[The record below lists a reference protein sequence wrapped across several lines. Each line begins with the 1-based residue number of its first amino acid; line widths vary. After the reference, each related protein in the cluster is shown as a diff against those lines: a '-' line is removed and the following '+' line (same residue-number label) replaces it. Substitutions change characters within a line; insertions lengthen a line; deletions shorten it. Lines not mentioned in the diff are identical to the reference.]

1 MIPGDTIV
9 AAATPFGYSG
19 VALVRISGP
28 DALVYAKRATG
39 LSEPVERRA
48 TRVSFY
54 DKDRVV
60 IDNLIIT
67 SFRGPRSY
75 TGEDVVE
82 VSCHGNPAIIEAIVS
97 TISSYGAR
105 FANPGEFTL
114 RAFLNGKIDLLQAEA
129 TASLIYSKSVEN
141 AKNQQKIIS
150 GQLSKKL
157 NAVRKTIIDN
167 LSFLEHQM
175 DISDEDLDLAFLAS
189 LPTVLKKTQK
199 ELAVIAGSF
208 SAGRLLNYGARVVI
222 TGPPNVGKSSLL
234 NCLSGSSRA
243 IVSDQ
248 PGTTRDLLDVEL
260 VLSGVPVRFIDTAGI
275 RAGGGAVEREGV
287 ARAKS
292 SKKEADLLLYVTDDI
307 TFKSE
312 AKPETPTLFV
322 LNKSDLH
329 ANQAVSENIIHIS
342 CLNKSGLG
350 SLLNKIKLQ
359 LKINQV
365 SSQSTY
371 LSTPRQHQAVTLCA
385 SSLRSAEKLLAGGL
399 ADLELLAFELRAGLD
414 ALDSLLGKTT
424 ADDILNN
431 IFGSLCV
438 GK

>member
-1 MIPGDTIV
+1 MLGDTIV

-19 VALVRISGP
+19 VALIRISGP
-28 DALVYAKRATG
+28 DALVYAKRSIK
-39 LSEPVERRA
+39 LSEPIERRA
-48 TRVSFY
+48 TSVNFY
-54 DKDRVV
+54 DKNGDV

-82 VSCHGNPAIIEAIVS
+82 FSCHGSPAIIEEIIS
-97 TISSYGAR
+97 TITSNGAR
-105 FANPGEFTL
+105 IANPGEFTL

-129 TASLIYSKSVEN
+129 IASLIFSKSAEN
-141 AKNQQKIIS
+141 AKNQQKILS
-150 GQLSKKL
+150 GHLSKKL
-157 NAVRKTIIDN
+157 NVVRKTIIDR

-175 DISDEDLDLAFLAS
+175 DISDEDLDPEFLALLPAS
-189 LPTVLKKTQK
+189 LKETQK
-199 ELAVIAGSF
+199 ALTVIAGSF
-208 SAGRLLNYGARVVI
+208 STGRLLNYGARVVI

-234 NCLSGSSRA
+234 NSLSGSNRA

-248 PGTTRDLLDVEL
+248 PGTTRDLLDLEL

-275 RAGGGAVEREGV
+275 RAGESPIEREGI
-287 ARAKS
+287 ARAKL
-292 SKKEADLLLYVTDDI
+292 SKKEADLVLYVTDDI
-307 TFKSE
+307 KFKSTT
-312 AKPETPTLFV
+312 KPKTPTLFI

-329 ANQAVSENIIHIS
+329 TNHDVDASVIHIS
-342 CLNKSGLG
+342 CLNNSGLK
-350 SLLNKIKLQ
+350 SLLNQIKLQ

-365 SSQSTY
+365 STQSTY
-371 LSTPRQHQAVTLCA
+371 LSTPRQHQAVALCA
-385 SSLRSAEKLLAGGL
+385 SYLHSAEKLLAGGST
-399 ADLELLAFELRAGLD
+399 DLELLAFELRAGLD

-424 ADDILNN
+424 PDEILNN

>member
-39 LSEPVERRA
+39 MSEPVERRA
-48 TRVSFY
+48 TKASFY

-60 IDNLIIT
+60 VDSLIIT
-67 SFRGPRSY
+67 YFRGPHSY

-82 VSCHGNPAIIEAIVS
+82 VSCHGNPAIIEEIVS
-97 TISSYGAR
+97 TLSSYGAR
-105 FANPGEFTL
+105 IANPGEFTL

-150 GQLSKKL
+150 GHLSKKL

-175 DISDEDLDLAFLAS
+175 DISDEDLDPAFLTS
-189 LPTVLKKTQK
+189 LLTVLKKTQK
-199 ELAVIAGSF
+199 ELTVIAGSF

-234 NCLSGSSRA
+234 NRLSGSNRA

-292 SKKEADLLLYVTDDI
+292 SKKEADLVLYVTDDI
-307 TFKSE
+307 TFKGG

-329 ANQAVSENIIHIS
+329 TNQAVGENIIHIS
-342 CLNKSGLG
+342 CLNNSGLG

-365 SSQSTY
+365 SSQNTF
-371 LSTPRQHQAVTLCA
+371 LSTPRQHRAVTLCA
-385 SSLRSAEKLLAGGL
+385 SSLVSAEGLLSAGL

-414 ALDSLLGKTT
+414 ALDLLLGKTT

>member
-1 MIPGDTIV
+1 MLGDTIV

-19 VALVRISGP
+19 IALIRISGP
-28 DALVYAKRATG
+28 DALVYAKRSIK
-39 LSEPVERRA
+39 LSEPIERRA
-48 TRVSFY
+48 TSVNFY
-54 DKDRVV
+54 DKNGDV

-82 VSCHGNPAIIEAIVS
+82 FSCHGSPAIIEEIIS
-97 TISSYGAR
+97 TITSNGAR
-105 FANPGEFTL
+105 IANPGEFTL

-129 TASLIYSKSVEN
+129 IASLIFSKSAEN
-141 AKNQQKIIS
+141 AKNQQKILS
-150 GQLSKKL
+150 GHLSKKL
-157 NAVRKTIIDN
+157 NVVRKTIIDR

-175 DISDEDLDLAFLAS
+175 DISDEDLDPEFLALLPAS
-189 LPTVLKKTQK
+189 LKETQK
-199 ELAVIAGSF
+199 ALTVIAGSF
-208 SAGRLLNYGARVVI
+208 STGRLLNYGARVVI

-234 NCLSGSSRA
+234 NSLSGSNRA

-248 PGTTRDLLDVEL
+248 PGTTRDLLDPEL

-275 RAGGGAVEREGV
+275 RAGESPIEREGI
-287 ARAKS
+287 ARAKL
-292 SKKEADLLLYVTDDI
+292 SKKEADLVLYVTDDI
-307 TFKSE
+307 KFKSTT
-312 AKPETPTLFV
+312 KPKTPTLFI

-329 ANQAVSENIIHIS
+329 TNHDVDASVIHIS
-342 CLNKSGLG
+342 CLNNSGLR
-350 SLLNKIKLQ
+350 SLLNQIKLQ

-365 SSQSTY
+365 STQSTY

-385 SSLRSAEKLLAGGL
+385 SYLHSAEKLLATGST
-399 ADLELLAFELRAGLD
+399 DLELLAFELRAGLD

-424 ADDILNN
+424 PDEILNN

>member
-39 LSEPVERRA
+39 LRDPVERRA
-48 TRVSFY
+48 TRACFY

-82 VSCHGNPAIIEAIVS
+82 VSCHGNPAIIEEIVS

-105 FANPGEFTL
+105 FASPGEFTL

-150 GQLSKKL
+150 GHLSKKL
-157 NAVRKTIIDN
+157 NVVRKTIIDN

-175 DISDEDLDLAFLAS
+175 DISDEDLDPAFLAS

-199 ELAVIAGSF
+199 ELTVIAGSF

-222 TGPPNVGKSSLL
+222 AGPPNVGKSSLL
-234 NCLSGSSRA
+234 NCLSGSNRA

-292 SKKEADLLLYVTDDI
+292 SKKEADLVLYVTDDVK
-307 TFKSE
+307 FKSV

-322 LNKSDLH
+322 VNKADLH
-329 ANQAVSENIIHIS
+329 ANQSVGVNIIHIS

-365 SSQSTY
+365 SSQNTY
-371 LSTPRQHQAVTLCA
+371 LSTPRQHQAVSLCA
-385 SSLRSAEKLLAGGL
+385 SSLRSAARLLSGGS
-399 ADLELLAFELRAGLD
+399 ADLELLAFELRAGLY
-414 ALDSLLGKTT
+414 ALDLLLGKTT

>member
-54 DKDRVV
+54 DNDRVV

-175 DISDEDLDLAFLAS
+175 DISDEDLDPVFLTS
-189 LPTVLKKTQK
+189 LLTVLKKTQK
-199 ELAVIAGSF
+199 ELTVIAGSF

-234 NCLSGSSRA
+234 NRLSGSNRA

-292 SKKEADLLLYVTDDI
+292 SKKEADLVLYVTDDI
-307 TFKSE
+307 AFKTV

-322 LNKSDLH
+322 LNKADLH
-329 ANQAVSENIIHIS
+329 ANQAVGENIIHIS

-365 SSQSTY
+365 SSQNTY
-371 LSTPRQHQAVTLCA
+371 LSTPRQHQAVSLCA
-385 SSLRSAEKLLAGGL
+385 SSLRSAAKLLSGGS

-414 ALDSLLGKTT
+414 ALDLLLGKTT